1 MPRHAQMLAAALVIA
16 LAGAVTA
23 SGSRTLA
30 GPGTIRVT
38 GTLAKH
44 TYVDL
49 GARGHGAGD
58 VDFYRELIFN
68 KRITPKPIGH
78 SDVSCTSTGSGSS
91 NCTGTYLLPKGKI
104 VVGGVIASHRAYV
117 LAVLGGTGLY
127 DNARGSLTVRPLTK
141 STSSVLFKLRV

>member
-1 MPRHAQMLAAALVIA
+1 MPRHAQMLVAALVIA
-16 LAGAVTA
+16 LVCGATA
-23 SGSRTLA
+23 SGSRTLT

-38 GTLAKH
+38 STLAKH

-49 GARGHGAGD
+49 GVRGHGAGD

-68 KRITPKPIGH
+68 KRITPKSIGH
-78 SDVSCTSTGSGSS
+78 SDVSCVSTGSGST

-104 VVGGVIASHRAYV
+104 VVGGVIGSHREYV

-127 DNARGSLTVRPLTK
+127 ENARGSLTVRPLTRT
-141 STSSVLFKLRV
+141 TSSVLFKLGV